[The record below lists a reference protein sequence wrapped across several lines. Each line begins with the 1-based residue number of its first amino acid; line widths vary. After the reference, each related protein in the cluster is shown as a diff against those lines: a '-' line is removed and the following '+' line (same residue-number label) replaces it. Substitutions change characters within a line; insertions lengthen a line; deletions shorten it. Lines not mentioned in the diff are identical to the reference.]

1 MEENIVLGK
10 SREYEFKNIRDRID
24 IEGGERKEKTKIK
37 YLLTLGFVCGT
48 RNINCHISNS
58 RST

>member
-37 YLLTLGFVCGT
+37 YF
-48 RNINCHISNS
+48 
-58 RST
+58 